1 MEPESTERARELEEL
16 IGLLQECER
25 GAGRI
30 AMVMGPPGF
39 GKTRLLNAFA
49 ARVAGA
55 GVPLV
60 TVSCTRADRAVDLGA
75 VRQIAHGL
83 GRDRDAPCLLGPE
96 AAHLTWEALAAR
108 AADRGALVVVIDDAQ
123 HADPRSLEVIDH
135 IAHRLRGSRILLVPA
150 VGESPGGGRVLA
162 DLEHHPLCRRLR
174 LAPITVDEAARIG
187 ARVLGAPIGAA
198 DAERV
203 HRTGGGSPLLTQSLL
218 EDMRDAGAPGAA
230 PRTYAASVAVLLHR
244 LGDGPVRAARASAAL
259 GRASGPA
266 AVAELLGVDVP
277 AADRTLGLL
286 DRAGLTEEGVLRHP
300 AARDAVREGMDPR
313 ERCVLDTR
321 AAHLLHRVGA
331 PAADVAEVLLSGAD
345 TGADWVPGLLREA
358 ADHALAA
365 GDPRRAARYL
375 RTAADLDGDVG
386 TLLALARAEWRS
398 SPAAAAAVPPPRPL
412 RGRTLPPEDLGW
424 LVELALWHGDRAR
437 ADEAHRALEKA
448 ARGGAEAARV
458 LGAVRLWTAATHP
471 DAALNGDGDGDGT
484 CGAVAALAGL
494 LRSGE
499 VAGGADRTAR
509 LLRSEPL
516 DTASAAEVEAAV
528 TALVHAEREEE
539 AEELARGLQERAERR
554 GSATWTSVLGALRAR
569 AACRRGDLPEAVR
582 FAQESLERV
591 PPRGLGVFAAVP
603 LAALVAAH
611 TGRGQLEEAER
622 CLYHPLAPTALRTR
636 YGLDYLAARGAFGLA
651 AGRPRAALEDFR
663 ACGERMRAWRMDTPA
678 LLPWRTGAAEALA
691 ALGDREGARA
701 LIEEQRA
708 LPAPRSARVRA
719 GELAVLAETREVHL
733 RPPLLREAVDL
744 LRDDGAAL
752 DQSRAL
758 ARLALALSALGES
771 DRARAFAEQADRLAE
786 RCGAVPV
793 RRSVADVLR
802 GPETPGVSGEV
813 PDADGLSPT
822 ERRVAALAAL
832 GYTNR
837 EISRKAHVT
846 VSTVEQ
852 HLTRAYRKLGVRGRA
867 ELSPALT
874 TVRPAPHHAAGTAER
889 APSPLLI
896 SGESTLKPRF

>member
-1 MEPESTERARELEEL
+1 MEPESTERGRELEEL
-16 IGLLQECER
+16 TGLLRECER

-49 ARVAGA
+49 ATVTGA

-83 GRDRDAPCLLGPE
+83 GGDRDTPCLVGPD
-96 AAHLTWEALAAR
+96 AAHRTWEALAAR
-108 AADRGALVVVIDDAQ
+108 AAACGALVAVVDDAQ

-150 VGESPGGGRVLA
+150 VGESPGGCYGRVLA
-162 DLEHHPLCRRLR
+162 DLEHHPLCRRIR
-174 LAPITVDEAARIG
+174 LAPIAVGEVARIG

-203 HRTGGGSPLLTQSLL
+203 HRSGGGSPLLTQSLL

-230 PRTYAASVAVLLHR
+230 PRAYAASVAVLLHR

-266 AVAELLGVDVP
+266 AVAELLGGDAP
-277 AADRTLGLL
+277 AAARALGLL

-300 AARDAVREGMDPR
+300 AARDVVREEMDPR
-313 ERCVLDTR
+313 ERCELDTR

-375 RTAADLDGDVG
+375 RTAADLDGEAG
-386 TLLALARAEWRS
+386 TALALARAEWRS

-412 RGRTLPPEDLGW
+412 RGRPLQPDDLGW
-424 LVELALWHGDRAR
+424 LVGLALWHGNLAR
-437 ADEAHRALEKA
+437 ADEAHKALEKA
-448 ARGGAEAARV
+448 ARGGPEAARA
-458 LGAVRLWTAATHP
+458 LGAVRLWTAVTHP
-471 DAALNGDGDGDGT
+471 EAPGSGAPADTDPGGDGDDGT
-484 CGAVAALAGL
+484 GGAVAALAGI

-499 VAGGADRTAR
+499 ASGGTDRAAR
-509 LLRSEPL
+509 LLHSEPL
-516 DTASAAEVEAAV
+516 DTASAAGVEAAV
-528 TALVHAEREEE
+528 SALVHAEREGE
-539 AEELARGLQERAERR
+539 AEELARGLQDRAERR
-554 GSATWTSVLGALRAR
+554 GSATWASVLGALRAR

-582 FAQESLERV
+582 LAQECLDRV

-603 LAALVAAH
+603 LAALVTAH
-611 TGRGQLEEAER
+611 TGRGLLEEAER
-622 CLYHPLAPTALRTR
+622 CLYHPLAATTLRTR
-636 YGLDYLAARGAFGLA
+636 YGLDYLAARGIFGLA

-663 ACGERMRAWRMDTPA
+663 ACGERMRAWGMDTPA
-678 LLPWRTGAAEALA
+678 LVPWRTGAAEALA

-701 LIEEQRA
+701 LVEEQRA
-708 LPAPRSARVRA
+708 LPVPRSARVRA

-744 LRDDGAAL
+744 LRDGGAAL

-793 RRSVADVLR
+793 RRAVADVLR
-802 GPETPGVSGEV
+802 APEPPVVHGDV

-874 TVRPAPHHAAGTAER
+874 TVRPAPHHGAGAADTVGTGR
-889 APSPLLI
+889 
-896 SGESTLKPRF
+896 T